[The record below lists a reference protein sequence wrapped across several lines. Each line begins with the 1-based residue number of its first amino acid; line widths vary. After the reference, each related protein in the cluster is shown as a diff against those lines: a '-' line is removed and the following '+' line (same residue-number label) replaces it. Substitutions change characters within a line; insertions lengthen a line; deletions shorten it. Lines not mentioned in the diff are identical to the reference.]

1 METTETTQLLGPK
14 AALEQQQQN
23 SLDRAKQLEL
33 RVESLQTLNQKLH
46 RYLQIVGD
54 ALLEQAIEREW
65 CEEYNE
71 FVTELNRKAGS
82 DILQLMTK
90 SYSRTLHIN
99 LEVQGTDDEEA
110 VWDGIEEAITEHC
123 FSEGIEVSL

>member
-1 METTETTQLLGPK
+1 METTETTQPLEPK

-33 RVESLQTLNQKLH
+33 RVESLETRNQKLD

-54 ALLEQAIEREW
+54 ALLEEAIEREW

-71 FVTELNRKAGS
+71 FVTELNKKAGS

-99 LEVQGTDDEEA
+99 LEVQGCDDEGE

-123 FSEGIEVSL
+123 FREGIEVSL